1 MNMHDD
7 RAGSFSLSP
16 IRAQALRTSGAGT
29 TAPNL
34 RCVMLRSW
42 PLAVG
47 MLVATLV
54 LSGCLGSSGGTK
66 SGFSV
71 PNPFAASQ
79 DNVNNVRVGTLRV
92 FGDSYSVPSY
102 KGTPTWP
109 AFLQSSGIAERTENY
124 AVGGNRAAFGQ
135 GRGFFDQVN
144 GWLRTN
150 RPVNDRDLTVA
161 YFGYNDIGAGGN
173 RDGFANARAGYTTSV
188 GLLINAGAAS
198 ENRRLF
204 LAQIHDWSRNP
215 GINSAFRQQVI
226 DWNNI
231 VAETANSSP
240 NVVAVDLFTV
250 FDRIFARPADYGFAN
265 VTTVDAGRASI
276 DALFL
281 DGTHFG
287 PRGQE
292 MIARTFNH
300 YLTRGWDWSNQTA
313 AGAEAVRELSR
324 DLDNGILRLSL
335 AGDDTSSSG
344 LTAYT
349 FGGREGD
356 IWDSRYNL
364 DGAAQLERRAG
375 RGSVDPLFARGDT
388 GGVLLDYRPAR
399 KGSGADSRFGLS
411 VARYDGT
418 LNEADF
424 AGSLQTEYVSDA
436 MAVYWQQA
444 TAGLLSTTQFSYL
457 QNEFDGR
464 GSDDILGFVVANQ
477 GSGDTWS
484 LEQRLSR
491 PTDLG
496 YALVVPWVS
505 LSHESHKLDPARAT
519 SLYTSDVTYRGARAN
534 EWIGQLGLD
543 LQLAPIRLA
552 EGRSLVLSG
561 SARYLSSLY
570 RDALEVS
577 MVEAAMPGVV
587 QRERYDRDRLDRAG
601 LGLGATLSLSKDLDV
616 SAALA
621 VSSDQGEIDES
632 MSVIA
637 KLRF

>member
-1 MNMHDD
+1 MNDESARD
-7 RAGSFSLSP
+7 FSLKSFRGP
-16 IRAQALRTSGAGT
+16 ALPTFGSGSDCATRWTVRLTGG
-29 TAPNL
+29 
-34 RCVMLRSW
+34 W
-42 PLAVG
+42 FLAAG
-47 MLVATLV
+47 MLVSVFL

-79 DNVNNVRVGTLRV
+79 ENVNSVRVGTLRV

-102 KGTPTWP
+102 RGTPTWP
-109 AFLQSSGIAERTENY
+109 AFLQSSGIVEQTENY
-124 AVGGNRAAFGQ
+124 AIGGYRAAFGQ

-144 GWLRTN
+144 GWLNTN

-161 YFGYNDIGAGGN
+161 YFGYNDIGRGGN
-173 RDGFANARAGYTTSV
+173 NDGFANARAGYTASV
-188 GLLINAGAAS
+188 GLLIEAGAAS

-204 LAQIHDWSRNP
+204 LTQIHDWSRNP
-215 GINSAFRQQVI
+215 GINDAFRQQVI

-250 FDRIFARPADYGFAN
+250 FERIYARPEDYGFAN

-276 DALFL
+276 DALYL
-281 DGTHFG
+281 DGSHFG
-287 PRGQE
+287 PKGQE

-300 YLTRGWDWSNQTA
+300 YLTRGWDWANQTA
-313 AGAEAVRELSR
+313 AGSAAVRELTR
-324 DLDNGILRLSL
+324 DLERGILRLSL
-335 AGDDTSSSG
+335 AGDESSSSG

-356 IWDSRYNL
+356 IWSHRYDL
-364 DGAAQLERRAG
+364 DRIAQVGGLTGRA
-375 RGSVDPLFARGDT
+375 SADPAFARGET
-388 GGVLLDYRPAR
+388 GGVLLDYRPGR
-399 KGSGADSRFGLS
+399 KASRADSRFGLS
-411 VARYDGT
+411 VARYDGA
-418 LNEADF
+418 LNEADL
-424 AGSLQTEYVSDA
+424 AGGLRTEYVSDA

-444 TAGLLSTTQFSYL
+444 TAGILATTQFSYL
-457 QNEFDGR
+457 QHVFDGR
-464 GSDDILGFVVANQ
+464 GSDDILGLVVANK

-484 LEQRLSR
+484 VEQRLSR
-491 PTDLG
+491 PADLG
-496 YALVVPWVS
+496 YAVVVPWASV
-505 LSHESHKLDPARAT
+505 SHESHKLDPARAT
-519 SLYTSDVTYRGARAN
+519 SLYTSDVSYSGSRAN

-543 LQLAPIRLA
+543 LQLAPIRLP

-577 MVEAAMPGVV
+577 MVEAALPGVV
-587 QRERYDRDRLDRAG
+587 QRERFERDRLDRAG
-601 LGLGATLSLSKDLDV
+601 LGVGATLAFSKDLDV

-621 VSSDQGEIDES
+621 VSSDQGNLDES
-632 MSVIA
+632 VSVIA
-637 KLRF
+637 KYRF